1 MSEQIDWSKAP
12 AGYDLAYST
21 GPFWDGDDRH
31 KGQIKFAR
39 LNSYCLPQTSTGEV
53 LQENE
58 RSWVVVGRLTTTP
71 SWSGEGLPPVGVVC
85 EVRNA
90 PGGWGKATIKYQ
102 GKGIIVWLWDR
113 QDGNTDQ
120 IEFASCPDR
129 LEFRPIRT
137 PEQIAADEREA
148 AINELHTDLVPA
160 PRHVV
165 AIIYDAMT
173 RLGYRKS

>member
-1 MSEQIDWSKAP
+1 MSYVIDWSKAP
-12 AGYDLAYST
+12 EWADKNGITSGLRSRVWFNDEKYTYADDQPGGHVFLYTDACTYSQNDFSSVT
-21 GPFWDGDDRH
+21 SR
-31 KGQIKFAR
+31 
-39 LNSYCLPQTSTGEV
+39 PQP
-53 LQENE
+53 
-58 RSWVVVGRLTTTP
+58 TP
-71 SWSGEGLPPVGVVC
+71 WTGEGLPPVGVVC

-137 PEQIAADEREA
+137 PEQIAADDRNDAIA
-148 AINELHTDLVPA
+148 AI
-160 PRHVV
+160 V
-165 AIIYDAMT
+165 AQSLGRCDSVGAAYLYDA
-173 RLGYRKS
+173 GYRKP